1 MKYLFRIAMAVA
13 FGAAVGCASVSES
26 DSGSLFSSLQPGE
39 EESVETVGRSNDP
52 WVNQAGHEARKHLP
66 REKTNDPLGLRNIFM
81 SERARDIEHNLG
93 ID

>member
-13 FGAAVGCASVSES
+13 FGAAVGCASMSE
-26 DSGSLFSSLQPGE
+26 SGSLFSSMSPGGE
-39 EESVETVGRSNDP
+39 ESESNAGRSSDP
-52 WVNQAGHEARKHLP
+52 WVSQAGTEARKHLP

-81 SERARDIEHNLG
+81 SEQARDIEHNLG

>member
-1 MKYLFRIAMAVA
+1 MKYLFRIAMALA

-26 DSGSLFSSLQPGE
+26 DSGSLFSTLNPGE
-39 EESVETVGRSNDP
+39 SEAEESEGRSNDP
-52 WVNQAGHEARKHLP
+52 WVTQAGTEARKHLP